1 MSTAC
6 CLKRQHANE
15 QAVATVAAYPPYFCA
30 SVQCWQ
36 VQDGYAFLYKR
47 ILADSL
53 ADNQRLGHLPVLRPG
68 GLDL

>member
-6 CLKRQHANE
+6 CLKRQRANE
-15 QAVATVAAYPPYFCA
+15 QAVATAAAYPHFCV
-30 SVQCWQ
+30 SVEGWQ
-36 VQDGYAFLYKR
+36 VSGGVRIPYKR
-47 ILADSL
+47 ILADAL